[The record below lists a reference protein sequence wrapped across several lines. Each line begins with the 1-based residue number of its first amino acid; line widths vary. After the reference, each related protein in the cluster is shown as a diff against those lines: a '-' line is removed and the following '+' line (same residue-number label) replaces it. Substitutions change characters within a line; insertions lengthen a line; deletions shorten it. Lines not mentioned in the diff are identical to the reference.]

1 MSAVHDASSLLAFTF
16 DEPGADTVRSALR
29 GGLISSVNW
38 SEVVQKVG
46 VKGQATT
53 ELRRLFEQLGLVIVP
68 FEASTAERAASL
80 YPTTKTFGL
89 SLGDR
94 ACLALGLERDLP
106 VMTADRSW
114 TELALELA
122 IRPIR

>member
-1 MSAVHDASSLLAFTF
+1 
-16 DEPGADTVRSALR
+16 VRSALR

-46 VKGQATT
+46 VKGRATT
-53 ELRRLFEQLGLVIVP
+53 ELRRLFEQLGLIIVP

-80 YPTTKTFGL
+80 YPQTRALSL

-106 VMTADRSW
+106 VLTADRSW
-114 TELALELA
+114 SGLALHLD